1 MSSINDLYAKFFE
14 MKAAIEAKGGQV
26 NVANLSPSPSE
37 LITGISTISGINEVT
52 EMPTASANTTGI
64 YRFTGATN
72 DDFEN
77 GKYYMTLLKN
87 SVYSWILVNE
97 EDIPATDK
105 SMLIAYVITSAGSAL
120 SEVAVTIT
128 NTSTSEEFVLNT
140 DNHGRISREVV
151 AGTYTISVPETS
163 GYTTPEAQSVTLKA
177 NEIDYTYLVF
187 VQSVSSV
194 FGENSPAT
202 IAQVSETIAA
212 NNMTSEQVYNAYG
225 WSVGDAH
232 DITLTS
238 GEVIQV
244 RILGF
249 NHDTK
254 SDGSGKA
261 GITLQTVECLATRYP
276 MNSSNTNAGGYAASV
291 MKTSTLPTLKALLPQ
306 EWQDVI
312 KLVDKK
318 SANGGNSNYSE
329 TLTLSED
336 IFLLAGVEVF
346 GSESS
351 YGYAQDGANEGSQ
364 YEYWNGKVAADR
376 IKKYDT
382 NADGVADTATSWWL
396 RSSTYGSTSYFCY
409 VGTSGNANYNY
420 ASYSRGVAFGF
431 CI

>member
-1 MSSINDLYAKFFE
+1 MSSINDLYAKFYE

-37 LITGISTISGINEVT
+37 LITGISSISGINEIS
-52 EMPTASANTTGI
+52 EMPVPSASIVGI
-64 YRFTGATN
+64 YRFTGTTN

-87 SVYSWILVNE
+87 GVYSWILVNE
-97 EDIPATDK
+97 EDIPTTGKA
-105 SMLIAYVITSAGSAL
+105 MIIAYVISSSGAEFENVS
-120 SEVAVTIT
+120 VTIT
-128 NTSTSEEFVLNT
+128 NTVTGKSADIIT
-140 DNHGRISREVV
+140 DAHGRISKEVD
-151 AGTYTISVPETS
+151 AGTYTISVPEKS
-163 GYTTPEAQSVTLKA
+163 GYNTPSVLSIDVSA
-177 NEIDYTYLVF
+177 NAVDYSYIVY

-194 FGENSPAT
+194 FADNDPKT
-202 IAQVSETIAA
+202 ISQVSDVIAA
-212 NNMTSEQVYNAYG
+212 NNMTSEEVYNTYG
-225 WSVGDAH
+225 WNIGDTH

-238 GEVIQV
+238 GETIQV
-244 RILGF
+244 RIIGF

-254 SDGSGKA
+254 SGGGKA
-261 GITLQTVECLATRYP
+261 GISLQTVDCLATRYP
-276 MNSSNTNAGGYAASV
+276 MNSTNTNAGGYAASV
-291 MKTSTLPTLKALLPQ
+291 MKNSTLPTIKALLPQ

-318 SANGGNSNYSE
+318 SANGGSSNYNE

-364 YEYWNGKVAADR
+364 YEYWQGKTSTDR

-382 NADGVADTATSWWL
+382 DADGVVDTASNWWL
-396 RSSTYGSTSYFCY
+396 RSSSYGYTSTFCSVY
-409 VGTSGNANYNY
+409 ADGYAYSSNA
-420 ASYSRGVAFGF
+420 SISRGVAFGF